1 MNLWIVL
8 LIGVLIGW
16 LVEWIIDRV
25 YWRKKTAVQP
35 VVEDKAGQDPSAKL
49 EAAQEK
55 NAALETELKEMQG
68 RVAMLE
74 TELETCGE
82 VRIDPLEKI
91 KGIGPVIKT
100 KLNASGIFSFK
111 QLSKLTPADLEAIVG
126 EGIKRLADED
136 EIIRQA
142 KEFSEKE

>member
-8 LIGVLIGW
+8 LIGILIGW
-16 LVEWIIDRV
+16 LLEWIIDFV
-25 YWRKKTAVQP
+25 YWRKKVANQP
-35 VVEDKAGQDPSAKL
+35 AVEDKSVELKAL
-49 EAAQEK
+49 EEKNAVLNARLESAQEK
-55 NAALETELKEMQG
+55 NADLEAK
-68 RVAMLE
+68 LE
-74 TELETCGE
+74 DCGE

-91 KGIGPVIKT
+91 KGIGPVIKK
-100 KLNASGIFSFK
+100 KLNEGGIFSFK

-142 KEFSEKE
+142 AEFAAKE